1 MRAVIQRVRQA
12 SVYVNAEPIGRI
24 GQGVLILL
32 GVAKGDEASDV
43 QYIVDKVVGL
53 RLFSDEQGKMNLPLP
68 DIGGAALVV
77 SQFTLLGDT
86 SSGRRPGFDA
96 AAPPEEANG
105 RYEEVVQG
113 LKAAGVPVETG
124 RFGAAMLV
132 TLQNDGP
139 VTFILDSRARK

>member
-1 MRAVIQRVRQA
+1 MKAVVQRVRQA

-24 GQGVLILL
+24 GQGVLVLL
-32 GVAKGDEASDV
+32 GVAKGDDATDV
-43 QYIVDKVVGL
+43 RYIVDKVVGL
-53 RLFSDEQGKMNLPLP
+53 RLFSDEQGKMNLALP

-86 SSGRRPGFDA
+86 SSGRRPGFDG
-96 AAPPEEANG
+96 AAPPEEANS

-124 RFGAAMLV
+124 RFGASMLV